1 MKVGRRELTTKGA
14 NSIEVKKM
22 NRNAIYKFLYRHDPI
37 SIQEIARALK
47 MSLPTVTQNIKELQE
62 KDLVIETGLF
72 ESTGGRKAKAIAYN
86 SAARFAVGLDVTRNH
101 VGIVLIDLSGKVIK
115 NERRKYAFV
124 NSKEYFEEIG
134 NLVKSFVEDSNI
146 ESSKI
151 LGVGIAL
158 PAILS
163 YDKQTVSYATVID
176 FQGGSVESFSEFIPY
191 PCILSNDANA
201 AGLAELWIDGTIEN
215 VVYLSLNNSVGGAV
229 IIGKNI
235 YTGENQRSGEFG
247 HMTIVPNGRT
257 CYCGQKG
264 CVDAY
269 CSAKILSDSA
279 NGNIA
284 EFFRLLKLN
293 SEPQKTLWEEYL
305 EHLVVTIN
313 NLRMLYD
320 CNVILGGYV
329 GAYLDEHIDHIRE
342 LVAKRNTFELDG
354 SYLKV
359 CKYKLE
365 ATAVGAALQHV
376 ENFINNV

>member
-1 MKVGRRELTTKGA
+1 MSTKRV

-22 NRNAIYKFLYRHDPI
+22 NRNAVYKFLYKHDPI
-37 SIQEIARALK
+37 SIQEIAYALN
-47 MSLPTVTQNIKELQE
+47 MSLPTVTQNLKELQE
-62 KDLVIETGLF
+62 KDLIIETGMF

-86 SAARFAVGLDVTRNH
+86 SIAKYAVGLDVTRNH
-101 VGIVLIDLSGKVIK
+101 VGIVLIDLSGKVIR
-115 NERRKYAFV
+115 NVRKQYPFK
-124 NSKEYFEEIG
+124 NSKEYFEG
-134 NLVKSFVEDSNI
+134 VGSVVKNFIDDCNI
-146 ESSKI
+146 ERNKI

-163 YDKQTVSYATVID
+163 DDKQTVNYATVID
-176 FQGGSVESFSEFIPY
+176 FQGGSINSFSEFIPY

-201 AGLAELWIDGTIEN
+201 GGFAELWGSGNIED
-215 VVYLSLNNSVGGAV
+215 VVYLSLNNSVGGSI

-235 YTGENQRSGEFG
+235 YSGQNQRGGEFG

-269 CSAKILSDSA
+269 CSAKFLSDST
-279 NGNIA
+279 NGSIS

-293 SEPQKTLWEEYL
+293 KEPQVSIWEEYL
-305 EHLVVTIN
+305 SHLTIAIN

-320 CNVILGGYV
+320 CNVILGGYA
-329 GAYLDEHIDHIRE
+329 GAYMDDYLESLRK
-342 LVAKRNTFELDG
+342 LVSKRNTFEVNGD
-354 SYLKV
+354 YLHV

-376 ENFINNV
+376 ESFINSI

>member
-1 MKVGRRELTTKGA
+1 MASNRA
-14 NSIEVKKM
+14 NSIEVKRI
-22 NRNAIYKFLYRHDPI
+22 NRNAIYKFLYRHEPI
-37 SIQEIARALK
+37 SIQEIAYSLNL
-47 MSLPTVTQNIKELQE
+47 SLPTVTQNLKELQE
-62 KDLVIETGLF
+62 KDLIIEAGLF
-72 ESTGGRKAKAIAYN
+72 KSTGGRKAKAIVYN
-86 SAARFAVGLDVTRNH
+86 SVAKYAVGLDITQNH

-115 NERRKYAFV
+115 NVRKHYSFA
-124 NSKEYFEEIG
+124 NSKEYFKGVG
-134 NLVKSFVEDSNI
+134 NLVEDFIDDSGI

-163 YDKQTVSYATVID
+163 EDKQMVNYATVID
-176 FQGGSVESFSEFIPY
+176 FKGGSVRDFAEFIPY

-201 AGLAELWIDGTIEN
+201 AGFTELWGEKDTQN
-215 VVYLSLNNSVGGAV
+215 VVYLSLNNSVGGSI

-235 YTGENQRSGEFG
+235 YTGQNQRGGEFG

-269 CSAKILSDSA
+269 CSAKVLSDST

-284 EFFRLLKLN
+284 EFFRLLRLN

-305 EHLVVTIN
+305 TNLVGTIN

-329 GAYLDEHIDHIRE
+329 GAYMEEYIEHLRE
-342 LVAKRNTFELDG
+342 LVSKRNTFEVDG
-354 SYLKV
+354 GYLHV

-376 ENFINNV
+376 ESFINSI

>member
-1 MKVGRRELTTKGA
+1 
-14 NSIEVKKM
+14 
-22 NRNAIYKFLYRHDPI
+22 
-37 SIQEIARALK
+37 
-47 MSLPTVTQNIKELQE
+47 MSLPTVTQNLKELLE
-62 KDLVIETGLF
+62 RDLIVETGLF

-86 SAARFAVGLDVTRNH
+86 SVAKYAIGLDITRNH

-115 NERRKYAFV
+115 NVRMQYPFV
-124 NSKEYFEEIG
+124 NSKWYFEGVG
-134 NLVKSFVEDSNI
+134 NFVKGLIDDCKI

-163 YDKQTVSYATVID
+163 ADKQTVNYATVID
-176 FQGGSVESFSEFIPY
+176 FNGGSVKSFSEFIPY

-201 AGLAELWIDGTIEN
+201 AGFAELWDEGKIQN
-215 VVYLSLNNSVGGAV
+215 VVYLSLNNSVGGS
-229 IIGKNI
+229 IIISKNI
-235 YTGENQRSGEFG
+235 YSGQNQRSGEFG

-264 CVDAY
+264 CVDVY
-269 CSAKILSDSA
+269 CSAKILSDST

-284 EFFRLLKLN
+284 EFFRLLRLN
-293 SEPQKTLWEEYL
+293 SETQKALWEEYVT
-305 EHLVVTIN
+305 HLAVTIN

-320 CNVILGGYV
+320 CNVILGGYA
-329 GAYLDEHIDHIRE
+329 GAYMDEYIEYLRE
-342 LVAKRNTFELDG
+342 LVSRRNTFEVDG
-354 SYLKV
+354 KYLHV

-376 ENFINNV
+376 VSFINNV

>member
-1 MKVGRRELTTKGA
+1 MNRA
-14 NSIEVKKM
+14 SSIEVKKI
-22 NRNAIYKFLYRHDPI
+22 NRNAIYKYLYRHEPI
-37 SIQEIARALK
+37 SIQDIATALN

-62 KDLVIETGLF
+62 KNLIIEKGLF

-86 SAARFAVGLDVTRNH
+86 NAAKYAVGLDVTRNH
-101 VGIVLIDLSGKVIK
+101 IGIVLIDLSGKVIK
-115 NERRKYAFV
+115 NLRKRYPFL
-124 NSKEYFEEIG
+124 NSREYFAGIG
-134 NLVKSFVEDSNI
+134 DLVNQFIAECEI
-146 ESSKI
+146 ESGKV

-163 YDKQTVSYATVID
+163 DDNQMVSYATVID
-176 FQGGSVESFSEFIPY
+176 FQGGSIEAFSEFIPY

-201 AGLAELWIDGTIEN
+201 AGLAELWVAGSIQN
-215 VVYLSLNNSVGGAV
+215 MVYLSLNSSVGGA
-229 IIGKNI
+229 IIIEKNI
-235 YTGENQRSGEFG
+235 YAGENQRSGEFG
-247 HMTIVPNGRT
+247 HMTIVPDGLT

-269 CSAKILSDSA
+269 CSAKVLSDST

-293 SEPQKTLWEEYL
+293 GEPQKALWEEYL
-305 EHLVVTIN
+305 SHLVLTIN

-329 GAYLDEHIDHIRE
+329 GAYLDEHIQYIRK
-342 LVAKRNTFELDG
+342 LVAKRNTFEVDG
-354 SYLKV
+354 SYLHV

-376 ENFINNV
+376 ESFINQI